1 MKRVNIWTGSPQDG
15 TSFYRAW
22 GVFNQIA
29 RRENLPI
36 FFDQTDKGGWEV
48 FGKYDL
54 IFMHRVHDKSHL
66 DYIAAAQG
74 MVPVWLDF
82 DDDLINVPKT
92 NPTYRSY
99 AGSQTLQMLPMAQ
112 VITASTQGI
121 LDNYNTPGT
130 VIKNFIPIT
139 GIRYNKPEKAARF
152 RVMWRGSATHGM
164 DWKDYRAPLM
174 RFLKGK
180 KDVEFVSVGAIPE
193 LVLAD
198 IQTLVDTRVIDGIPD
213 AYRYMRFF
221 ESKQLADVCFV
232 PLATNLFNRAKSD
245 CAVKEALV
253 NGAISITPS
262 WNNNDLYFYN
272 NPDQAE
278 GALEQAY
285 KKWRDKYSD
294 FVEEVVFQQ
303 EQAKEDAEKNYTKR
317 LDILKNILNLH

>member
-15 TSFYRAW
+15 TSYYRAW

-36 FFDQTDKGGWEV
+36 FFDQTDKGGWDI

-54 IFMHRVHDKSHL
+54 VFMHRVHDKTHA

-74 MVPVWLDF
+74 IVPLWLDF
-82 DDDLINVPKT
+82 DDDLINVPKS

-99 AGSQTLQMLPMAQ
+99 AGSMTLQMLPMADI
-112 VITASTQGI
+112 VTASTQGI
-121 LDNYNTPGT
+121 LDNYNHPGE
-130 VIKNFIPIT
+130 VIENFIPID
-139 GIRYNKPEKAARF
+139 GLRYNVPQKGSRF

-164 DWKDYRAPLM
+164 DWRDFRVPLM
-174 RFLKGK
+174 KFLKGK
-180 KDVEFVSVGAIPE
+180 KDVEFISIGAIPE

-198 IQTLVDTRVIDGIPD
+198 IQTLVNTRVIEGIPD
-213 AYRYMRFF
+213 VYRYMRFF
-221 ESKQLADVCFV
+221 EKEQLADVCYV

-253 NGAISITPS
+253 NGAISITPA

-272 NPDQAE
+272 TPEQSQ

-285 KKWRDKYSD
+285 EKWSKNYSGFAD
-294 FVEEVVFQQ
+294 EVVAQQ
-303 EQAKEDAEKNYTKR
+303 EQAKKDAEKNYSKR
-317 LDILKNILNLH
+317 LDILKNILNLQ